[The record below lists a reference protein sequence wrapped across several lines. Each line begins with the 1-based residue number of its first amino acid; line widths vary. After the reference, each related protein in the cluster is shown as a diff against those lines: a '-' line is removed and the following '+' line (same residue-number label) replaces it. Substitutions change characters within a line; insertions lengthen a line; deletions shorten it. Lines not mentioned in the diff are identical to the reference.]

1 MPVIELPLTSD
12 GERKFTTE
20 IAGVSYLFRT
30 TYVMGQ
36 QNHWVLD
43 IFDENE
49 NPLVYG
55 VNIVTGS
62 LNLLKDYGNVFDE
75 IHLLAV
81 PFYNEDPYAPEAL
94 GTVLK
99 VLWYTEGEDFP
110 FSLGDPLLNIDLLL
124 NLFE

>member
-12 GERKFTTE
+12 GERTFTTE

-49 NPLVYG
+49 NPLAYG
-55 VNIVTGS
+55 INIVTGS
-62 LNLLKDYGNVFDE
+62 LNLL
-75 IHLLAV
+75 
-81 PFYNEDPYAPEAL
+81 
-94 GTVLK
+94 
-99 VLWYTEGEDFP
+99 
-110 FSLGDPLLNIDLLL
+110 
-124 NLFE
+124 

>member
-43 IFDENE
+43 IFDANE

-55 VNIVTGS
+55 INIVTGS
-62 LNLLKDYGNVFDE
+62 LNLLKGYGNVFDG

-81 PFYNEDPYAPEAL
+81 PIYNEDPSGPEAL

-110 FSLGDPLLNIDLLL
+110 YNLGDPLLDIDLLL